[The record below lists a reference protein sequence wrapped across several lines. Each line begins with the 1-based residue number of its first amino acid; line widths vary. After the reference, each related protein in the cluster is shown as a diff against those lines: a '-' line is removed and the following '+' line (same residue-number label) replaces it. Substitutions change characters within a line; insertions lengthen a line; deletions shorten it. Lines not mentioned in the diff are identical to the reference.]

1 MNPSHEGERV
11 IGCVPPSLQLRGVV
25 IGGVEARLFRE
36 SNRILVPRRS
46 VGLGGKRGKGEGN
59 TVRRVKERMLLCNH
73 FEALFVR
80 GLKS

>member
-46 VGLGGKRGKGEGN
+46 WFGGERGKGEGN
-59 TVRRVKERMLLCNH
+59 SVRRVKERMPLCNH

>member
-11 IGCVPPSLQLRGVV
+11 IGRVPESLQLRGEV

-46 VGLGGKRGKGEGN
+46 RFWGERGKGEEN
-59 TVRRVKERMLLCNH
+59 TVRRAKERMPLCNH